1 MKKFLFTLVALL
13 TTGSMFA
20 QENYLYVPDIELTQE
35 QAAAGVQNY
44 ALFVKAHFDQYVTTV
59 DWTINFPEGV
69 EFVSANMP
77 NAAKP
82 YIYQYV
88 DVEDDDTGEIV
99 STLVYQRMNPQLFG
113 DYPHYITT
121 TTLGATSDQCYS
133 EDGSVCYGAP
143 KWGGDGVEFNFYRFV
158 VNIAP
163 GFTGGNILVHSE
175 CVCTDD
181 PRGNI
186 CTGAENDKECP
197 ITVEKPAA
205 EPAPVPTL
213 TWSDESFTMEA
224 ACEGHTVV
232 LMINGVEVENPYT
245 VDQTY
250 ENQEITFTAYTVANA
265 DESGNSATVE
275 QTVTVPA
282 KAKTPSQK
290 PSIVVTPG
298 DDVYT
303 IEANG
308 TGTVE
313 LYVDGVKVDNPYEI
327 ARPAY
332 GEADITV
339 TAKASNLDVDEF
351 GEILYDIAWC
361 DEVEVTVPAKDPTY
375 VQTDDPTITV
385 LTDEE
390 AQTVTIIATGDG
402 TVTLKVTGA
411 MGTVGEATGQGE
423 CQVVVPFG
431 DEVDYV
437 NAYAT
442 ALLPGEF
449 VYPGEAE
456 ELMIEIPAKPAVVE
470 QTAKPEVTAEEVEGG
485 LKITVTGNG
494 TLNVTIEGYGD
505 GDVITYTGES
515 PYEVVLNS
523 QELEQEVT
531 VAATAQEDGKLE
543 SDPTVKDFIV
553 PALQPEDTT
562 LDGEIEFSEVNQD
575 NGQFTVTYTGDET
588 VTITLNDET
597 IELVRA
603 TTNTYQLPDYGTYEV
618 TATVR
623 GEGYDPITKDATLVW
638 TKPAQPEVPEAPQI
652 TIDTTDAAVI
662 VGAGDVEGATVVL
675 YQCDD
680 ETGAN
685 PRVIENPT
693 AFSREDADRTVYVYA
708 VATNDAG
715 STQSAVTAVS
725 IPAKP
730 ITPPDPTSINEMNGG
745 KAIANV
751 RYFNM
756 AGQEMQEANG
766 MTIVVTTYTDG
777 TTSAVKVMK

>member
-13 TTGSMFA
+13 TAGSMFA
-20 QENYLYVPDIELTQE
+20 QENYLYVPELELTQE

-186 CTGAENDKECP
+186 CEGAENDKECP

-205 EPAPVPTL
+205 EPAPVPTFSWNEE
-213 TWSDESFTMEA
+213 TFTMTV
-224 ACEGHTVV
+224 ACENHEVV
-232 LMINGVEVENPYT
+232 LMIGDEVVENPYT
-245 VDQTY
+245 ATQSY
-250 ENQEITFTAYTVANA
+250 EEQSITFTAYTVANA

-456 ELMIEIPAKPAVVE
+456 ELMIEIPAKPAAPVY
-470 QTAKPEVTAEEVEGG
+470 TDKPVITWEEVEGG
-485 LKITVTGNG
+485 VQVTATGNG
-494 TLNVTIEGYGD
+494 HICLYVEDELKAEGEGTATFFIASTEMEEEYG
-505 GDVITYTGES
+505 VS
-515 PYEVVLNS
+515 
-523 QELEQEVT
+523 
-531 VAATAQEDGKLE
+531 ATAQEPGKE
-543 SDPTVKDFIV
+543 VSEYAVETVYV
-553 PALQPEDTT
+553 PGLQPEDTT
-562 LDGEIEFSEVNQD
+562 LDGEIQFSEVNQD

-588 VTITLNDET
+588 VTITLDDET
-597 IELVRA
+597 IVLVRA
-603 TTNTYQLPDYGTYEV
+603 TANTYQLPDYGTYEV
-618 TATVR
+618 TATVT
-623 GEGYDPITKDATLVW
+623 GEGYDPISKKATLVW
-638 TKPAQPEVPEAPQI
+638 TKPAQPELPAAPEI
-652 TIDTTDAAVI
+652 TINTTDAAVI
-662 VGAGDVEGATVVL
+662 IGASDVEGATVYF

-685 PRVIENPT
+685 PRLIDNPT
-693 AFSREDADRTVYVYA
+693 AFTREDANYDVYVYA
-708 VATNDAG
+708 VAVNEAG
-715 STQSAVTAVS
+715 ETSSVVTKVV

-730 ITPPDPTSINEMNGG
+730 TPDPETAINEMTAG

>member
-13 TTGSMFA
+13 TTGM
-20 QENYLYVPDIELTQE
+20 TQE

-245 VDQTY
+245 VTQTY

-351 GEILYDIAWC
+351 GEIQYEIAWC
-361 DEVEVTVPAKDPTY
+361 EDVEVIVPAKDPTY

-385 LTDEE
+385 LTDND

-456 ELMIEIPAKPAVVE
+456 ELMIEIPAKPAAPVY
-470 QTAKPEVTAEEVEGG
+470 TDKPVITTEEVEGG
-485 LKITVTGNG
+485 VQVTATGNG
-494 TLNVTIEGYGD
+494 HICLYVEDELKAEGEGTATFFIASTEMEEEYG
-505 GDVITYTGES
+505 VS
-515 PYEVVLNS
+515 
-523 QELEQEVT
+523 
-531 VAATAQEDGKLE
+531 ATAQEPGKE
-543 SDPTVKDFIV
+543 VSEYAVETVYV
-553 PALQPEDTT
+553 PGLVPEDTT
-562 LDGEIEFSEVNQD
+562 LDGEIQFSEVNQD

-588 VTITLNDET
+588 VTITLDDET
-597 IELVRA
+597 IVLVRA
-603 TTNTYQLPDYGTYEV
+603 TANTYQLPDYGTYEV
-618 TATVR
+618 TATVT

-715 STQSAVTAVS
+715 STQS
-725 IPAKP
+725 
-730 ITPPDPTSINEMNGG
+730 
-745 KAIANV
+745 
-751 RYFNM
+751 M